1 MPIAISHHY
10 SLREHNTFGMDVKAR
25 QFINYHSVDE
35 LVEVLSTLRG
45 SEESML
51 HIGGGSNLLF
61 TRDFDGTVLH
71 SCIKFIDVLSRD
83 SCEVVVRVGAG
94 VVWDDFCTLMAQN
107 GYYGSENLSLIPGE
121 VGAAAVQNIGAYGV
135 EVESIIH
142 EVETVEVTTGQPRVF
157 PVSEC
162 EYGYRDS
169 VFKNRLQ
176 GQYIITAVVF
186 RLSAV
191 PVLHLDYGPLQQLRS
206 QDAMPTAQDIR
217 NAVIAIRQSKL
228 PDPAQLGS
236 AGSFFKN
243 PVVPIEVYR
252 QLAATYADVPHYTV
266 SEQEVKIPAAWL
278 IEQCGWKGRQYGG
291 AAVYEKQPLILVNL
305 GNATPSDIIE
315 LAALI
320 EQSVKEKFHIQLH
333 PEVNYI

>member
-10 SLREHNTFGMDVKAR
+10 SLREHNTFGMEVEAR
-25 QFINYHSVDE
+25 QFFNYHSVDE
-35 LVEVLSTLRG
+35 LVEVLSVLRN
-45 SEESML
+45 SREQML
-51 HIGGGSNLLF
+51 HIGSGSNLLF
-61 TRDFDGTVLH
+61 TKDFDGTVLH
-71 SCIKFIDVLSRD
+71 SNIKHMEYLSRD
-83 SCEVVVRVGAG
+83 SHEVLVRVGAG
-94 VVWDDFCTLMAQN
+94 VVWDDFCALMAQN

-142 EVETVEVTTGQPRVF
+142 EVETIEVATGRPRVF
-157 PVSEC
+157 PVGEC

-176 GQYIITAVVF
+176 GQYIVTAVVF
-186 RLSAV
+186 KLATV
-191 PVLHLDYGPLQQLRS
+191 PVVHLDYGPLQQLRS
-206 QDAMPTAQDIR
+206 QEAVPTALDVR

-228 PDPAQLGS
+228 PDPARLGS

-243 PVVPIEVYR
+243 PVVPIEVYH
-252 QLAATYADVPHYTV
+252 QLASAYADVPHYTV
-266 SEQEVKIPAAWL
+266 SEHEVKIPAAWL
-278 IEQCGWKGRQYGG
+278 IEQCGWKGRRHGG
-291 AAVYEKQPLILVNL
+291 AAVYEKQPLILVNM

-320 EQSVKEKFHIQLH
+320 EQSVKEKFQIQLH

>member
-10 SLREHNTFGMDVKAR
+10 SLREHNTFGMEVEAR
-25 QFINYHSVDE
+25 QYINYHSVDE
-35 LVEVLSTLRG
+35 LVEVLSVLRDSG
-45 SEESML
+45 APML
-51 HIGGGSNLLF
+51 HIGSGSNLLF
-61 TRDFDGTVLH
+61 TKDFDGTVLH
-71 SCIKFIDVLSRD
+71 SNIKHIEYLSHDSREVL
-83 SCEVVVRVGAG
+83 VRVGAG
-94 VVWDDFCTLMAQN
+94 VVWDDFCALMVQN

-142 EVETVEVTTGQPRVF
+142 EVETIEVATGRSRVF
-157 PVSEC
+157 PVDEC

-176 GQYIITAVVF
+176 GQYIVTAVVF
-186 RLSAV
+186 KLATV
-191 PVLHLDYGPLQQLRS
+191 PVVHLDYGPLQQLRS
-206 QDAMPTAQDIR
+206 QEAAPTAQDIR

-228 PDPAQLGS
+228 PDPARLGS

-243 PVVPIEVYR
+243 PVVPVEVYR
-252 QLAATYADVPHYTV
+252 QLAAAYVDVPHYTV
-266 SEQEVKIPAAWL
+266 SDQEVKIPAAWL
-278 IEQCGWKGRQYGG
+278 IEQCGWKGRRHGG
-291 AAVYEKQPLILVNL
+291 AAVYEKQPLILVNM
-305 GNATPSDIIE
+305 GNATPQDIIE

-320 EQSVKEKFHIQLH
+320 EQSVKEKFQIQLH